1 MQNYFNHLQVKYSGR
16 SQLEGEPRL
25 VSAKSQR
32 SLLSPNTFNTGL
44 NVTSGFPQPNRAPK
58 QRIGNFAYPSLKQ
71 PVDPHGVAMASNGG
85 GARGSKQQRPFSAL
99 SGGGLPKWNR
109 LHNAYNKQSSS
120 KKHT

>member
-16 SQLEGEPRL
+16 SQLEGEPQL

-32 SLLSPNTFNTGL
+32 SVLSPNARL
-44 NVTSGFPQPNRAPK
+44 NVTGEFPQPNRASK
-58 QRIGNFAYPSLKQ
+58 QRIGNFAYPTLKQ
-71 PVDPHGVAMASNGG
+71 PVDPRGVAITSSNGG
-85 GARGSKQQRPFSAL
+85 ANGSEQRRPFSAL

-109 LHNAYNKQSSS
+109 LHDAYNKQSNS